1 MMNHFHQHYHTNFL
15 QMSYDSLK
23 NLQLVL
29 ARLTQDKE
37 TLESVLSGGP
47 SALKEVCEKNDIEL
61 SDDQC
66 SSAFDQIKKMVAAA
80 ETLDTPGGGCGV
92 DMSKW

>member
-1 MMNHFHQHYHTNFL
+1 MT
-15 QMSYDSLK
+15 SYDSLK

-29 ARLTQDKE
+29 ARLTQDKD
-37 TLESVLSGGP
+37 TLDAVLKGGTLK
-47 SALKEVCEKNDIEL
+47 LKEVCKDNGIDLTDE
-61 SDDQC
+61 QC
-66 SSAFDQIKKMVAAA
+66 SAAFEQIEKMVAAA

>member
-1 MMNHFHQHYHTNFL
+1 
-15 QMSYDSLK
+15 MSYDSLK

-29 ARLTQDKE
+29 ARLTNDKDE
-37 TLESVLSGGP
+37 LQRVMDGGA
-47 SALKEVCEKNDIEL
+47 SALKDVLNKNGIVSNDA
-61 SDDQC
+61 Q
-66 SSAFDQIKKMVAAA
+66 SAAAFEQIKQMVACA